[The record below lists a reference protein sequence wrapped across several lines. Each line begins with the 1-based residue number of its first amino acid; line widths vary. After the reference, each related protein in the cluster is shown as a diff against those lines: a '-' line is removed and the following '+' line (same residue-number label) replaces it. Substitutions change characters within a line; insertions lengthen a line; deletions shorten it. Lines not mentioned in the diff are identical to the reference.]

1 MSTSSSLQTPTAFE
15 IRFQSLI
22 REGRAMVFPCDSC
35 GVVDLD
41 AMSAKARTHYLFAR
55 GMVGREYAMPL
66 IQESIRH

>member
-15 IRFQSLI
+15 IRFQSLF
-22 REGRAMVFPCDSC
+22 REGRAMVFPCDSR

-41 AMSAKARTHYLFAR
+41 AMSEKARTNYLFAR

>member
-41 AMSAKARTHYLFAR
+41 AMSEKTRTNYLFAR